1 MSSSDPEVTSDT
13 IRKMK
18 LSTGLVAGLAMLGGA
33 DAYTMAAPR
42 AVAPQRM
49 RAALSDVSMDMERTY
64 IM

>member
-33 DAYTMAAPR
+33 DAYTMKR
-42 AVAPQRM
+42 DGR
-49 RAALSDVSMDMERTY
+49 
-64 IM
+64 